1 MTNDS
6 PSPVAGDPRAGDGFT
21 EAPRDHCAL
30 GAVSISKRYG
40 RTQALDQVSLT
51 VAHGESIAL
60 IGANGAGKSTLVRM
74 FTGAAVPDSGSV
86 LVDGAPLALTSVGLA
101 RKHGI
106 GYVPQELNVAPDLTV
121 AENVLS
127 GGWSSRFGL
136 VSTRASVKVARA
148 ACHRVGLDVSMNAVA
163 GRLSPAECRLVMI
176 ARGLVMSPT
185 TLVLD
190 EPTAALAAAEADRLV
205 NVLNQLH
212 GEGQTLVYISHRMD
226 EITRLCDSLAVLR
239 DGKLL
244 MRTAATADTVAEA
257 VEIGV
262 AGGAAVPQASP
273 SPATLTTRR
282 AIASRALRVDRVSN
296 RVLDQVT
303 IEVGKG
309 EIVGLAGLLGS
320 GRTELMRAI
329 AGADRI
335 HSGGFEVFGTPGVWK
350 SPADAIAAGVALLP
364 EDRRN
369 QGGLLSLSVR
379 DNLMLPSLPAF
390 RGGWV
395 RTGKENRTALE
406 TIERFGVKC
415 SSPDA
420 LLATLSGGNQQKV
433 ILARWL
439 LNGARLLLLD
449 EPTAGIDVV
458 AKAEIMSLV
467 RRAVDEGRAA
477 VMASSELSEMCGH
490 CDRVYVMRNGA
501 ITAVVDGDIA
511 PAALSR
517 LCGEPAGASPAA

>member
-1 MTNDS
+1 M
-6 PSPVAGDPRAGDGFT
+6 T
-21 EAPRDHCAL
+21 EASGPFVEAAQSECAL

-40 RTQALDQVSLT
+40 RTQALDNVSLT
-51 VAHGESIAL
+51 IGRGESIAL

-74 FTGAAVPDSGSV
+74 FTGAAVPDSGTV
-86 LVDGAPLALTSVGLA
+86 VVDGAELQLSSVRLA
-101 RKHGI
+101 RHHGI
-106 GYVPQELNVAPDLTV
+106 GYVPQELNVAPDLTI

-127 GGWSSRFGL
+127 GGWQSRFGL
-136 VSTRASVKVARA
+136 VSGRSSTKIARRA
-148 ACHRVGLDVSMNAVA
+148 CERVGLDLPMKTIAS
-163 GRLSPAECRLVMI
+163 RLSPAECRLVMI

-205 NVLNQLH
+205 SVLNQLRS
-212 GEGQTLVYISHRMD
+212 EGQTLVYISHRME

-244 MRTAATADTVAEA
+244 MRAAATTDTVAEA

-262 AGGAAVPQASP
+262 AGGQGVPHVPATTASAPSRAAV
-273 SPATLTTRR
+273 R
-282 AIASRALRVDRVSN
+282 APALRVDRVTN
-296 RVLDQVT
+296 RTLHDVS
-303 IEVGKG
+303 IEVGEG
-309 EIVGLAGLLGS
+309 EVVGLAGLLGS

-335 HSGGFEVFGTPGVWK
+335 SAGSFEIFGKPGNWK
-350 SPADAIAAGVALLP
+350 SPTAAIAAGVALLP

-379 DNLMLPSLPAF
+379 DNLMLPSLPSF

-458 AKAEIMSLV
+458 AKAEIMGLV
-467 RRAVDEGRAA
+467 RTAVDDGRAA
-477 VMASSELSEMCGH
+477 VMASSELSEMCGY
-490 CDRVYVMRNGA
+490 CDRIYVMRNGA
-501 ITAVVDGDIA
+501 ITAVVDGDIT
-511 PAALSR
+511 PSALAR
-517 LCGEPAGASPAA
+517 LCGERAATSPAA